1 MDAAWSV
8 EPLGERALLVRHHDA
23 DLARANRAVHALA
36 RSIDA
41 QRPVWLED
49 RVPAYASLA
58 LIVRA
63 DAASAAMLAVAHR
76 FVTTRLTELD
86 LDLDLDVDL
95 AAPDPVG
102 REVRVPVRYGGQDG
116 PDLEAA
122 AAVCGL
128 DPASYVQRHC
138 ASRYT
143 VAMLGFAPG
152 FAYLLGLD
160 PALAAPRLATPRR
173 QVPAGSVGI
182 AGEQTG
188 IYPQA
193 SPGGWRL
200 IGRTELT
207 LFDPARD
214 PPSLLQPGDRVR
226 FVALDA
232 APDPPCTSR

>member
-8 EPLGERALLVRHHDA
+8 EPLGERALLVRRHDA

-41 QRPVWLED
+41 QRPAWLED

-63 DAASAAMLAVAHR
+63 DAASAATLTVVRR
-76 FVTTRLTELD
+76 FIATHLPERELD
-86 LDLDLDVDL
+86 ADF

-116 PDLEAA
+116 PDLEATA
-122 AAVCGL
+122 AACGL

-138 ASRYT
+138 AGRYT

-160 PALAAPRLATPRR
+160 PTLAAPRLVTPRR

-226 FVALDA
+226 FVALNA
-232 APDPPCTSR
+232 LSEPPCT

>member
-1 MDAAWSV
+1 MGTAWSV
-8 EPLGERALLVRHHDA
+8 EPLGERALLVRRHDA

-36 RSIDA
+36 RCIDA
-41 QRPVWLED
+41 QWPAWLED

-58 LIVRA
+58 LIVRT

-76 FVTTRLTELD
+76 FIATRLS
-86 LDLDLDVDL
+86 DLDVDL

-116 PDLEAA
+116 PDLEATA
-122 AAVCGL
+122 AACGL

-138 ASRYT
+138 AGRYT

-160 PALAAPRLATPRR
+160 PALVAPRLATPRR

-232 APDPPCTSR
+232 PSGSPCTSR

>member
-1 MDAAWSV
+1 LPTGAAWSV

-36 RSIDA
+36 RRIDA

-63 DAASAAMLAVAHR
+63 DAASAATLAAAHR
-76 FVTTRLTELD
+76 FVATQLPER
-86 LDLDLDVDL
+86 DLDVDL
-95 AAPDPVG
+95 AASDPMG
-102 REVRVPVRYGGQDG
+102 REVRVPVRYGGPDG
-116 PDLEAA
+116 PDLEATA
-122 AAVCGL
+122 AACGL
-128 DPASYVQRHC
+128 DPVSYVQRHC
-138 ASRYT
+138 AGRYT

-182 AGEQTG
+182 AGAQTG

-232 APDPPCTSR
+232 PPEPPCTSR